1 MVQEAK
7 CLLFWAVAAAGVSLP
22 LYAVLLV
29 FARLERCQWVI
40 GALALL
46 CLTALALLL
55 AARHLLTLPS
65 QWMVAQHILS
75 DFQQEDPS
83 PSDEI
88 QAPEQA
94 LAKQMLRT
102 QTEIAALQ
110 RQINPHFLYN
120 TLETIRG
127 KALLHEEDELADM
140 IETLARLFRYNI
152 SQQEERASLQEELEN
167 VRDCIAIYNYRFA
180 DKFRLDEQ
188 CELSNEEIA
197 AYALP
202 VLTLQP
208 LVENAIRHGLEPK
221 MGPGTVTIRCYRTQ
235 TQLLLQIRDDGVGM
249 SPESLRELRHKLRLA
264 VVPQRRRGERS
275 SGIALVNVHRR
286 LQLMYGAQYEIE
298 VRSSPGVGTM
308 VELTLPLTQQEDDE

>member
-7 CLLFWAVAAAGVSLP
+7 RLLLWAAAAAGVSLP
-22 LYAVLLV
+22 LYAVLLA
-29 FARLERCQWVI
+29 FEQLGGCQWVI
-40 GALALL
+40 GALTLL
-46 CLTALALLL
+46 CLAALALLL
-55 AARHLLTLPS
+55 AARHLLTLSS

-75 DFQQEDPS
+75 DLQQDASS
-83 PSDEI
+83 PGDET

-102 QTEIAALQ
+102 QAEIAALQ

-152 SQQEERASLQEELEN
+152 SRQEERATLQEELEN

-188 CELSNEEIA
+188 CELSHEETA

-221 MGPGTVTIRCYRTQ
+221 LGPGTVTIRCYRTQ
-235 TQLLLQIRDDGVGM
+235 THMFLQIRDDGVGM
-249 SPESLRELRHKLRLA
+249 PPDSLRALRHKLRLA
-264 VVPQRRRGERS
+264 VVPRRRRGERS

-308 VELTLPLTQQEDDE
+308 IELTLPLAPQEG